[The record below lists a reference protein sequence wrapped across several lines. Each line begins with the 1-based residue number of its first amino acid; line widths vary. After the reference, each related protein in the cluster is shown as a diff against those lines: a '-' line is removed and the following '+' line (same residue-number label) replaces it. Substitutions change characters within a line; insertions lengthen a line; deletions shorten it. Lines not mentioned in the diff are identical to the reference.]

1 LLFANANDMTE
12 KKKIV
17 ETPLMKQYFEV
28 KAKHPDALLL
38 FRVGDFYET
47 FGDDAIIASK
57 VLGIVLTKRANG
69 SAQHV
74 ELAGFPHH
82 SIETYLPK
90 LVRAGYKVAVCDQ
103 LEDPKLTK
111 KIVKRGVT
119 ELVTPGIAYSE
130 QLLSQKENNYLGAV
144 YFKGDKGGVA
154 FLDISTGEFKVAE
167 GTLDYVEVLLSNFAP
182 KEIVLQKGYQTG
194 FRERFGTNYYIST
207 MDEWAFVPQACED
220 KLKKQFGLNS
230 LKGFGVEGL
239 ALGTTAA
246 GAILFYLEQN
256 QNTGVAHLCSIS
268 RIDRGSFV
276 WMDRFTFRNLEIFQ
290 SSGGKEGV
298 SLLDIMDKCAS
309 PLGARMLR
317 NWLAM
322 PLKDLGEIEK
332 RHSVVEMFVNHP
344 GATEQVQQH
353 LANIGDLERIISR
366 AAAGKIAPREIVQL
380 KRGLEQMEPIKGIC
394 TELGGTAAEAG
405 EGILLFNDLYE
416 YIGRH
421 MLAEPANA
429 FGKGDIIADGV
440 NGELDELRRIAR
452 HGKDYLLQVQQRES
466 ERTGIPSLKISY
478 NNVFG
483 YYLEVRNTHKDK
495 VPDDWIRKQTLVS
508 AERYITQELKEY
520 EEKILGAEERIT
532 SLEQQIYQ
540 QVVMAIQKEIP
551 HIQQSCNALARID
564 CLVGFAA
571 LATSNNYCRPQMN
584 DGYRLEIE
592 QGRHPVIETLMEVGE
607 EYVANDICLDNDSQ
621 QIIILTGPNMAGK
634 SALLRQTALIV
645 LMAQVGSF
653 VPATS
658 ARIGYVD
665 KIFTRVGASDNISR
679 GESTFMVEM
688 TETSTILHNLSER
701 SLILLDEIGRGTSTF
716 DGMSIAWAIVEYIH
730 QHREKAKTLFATHY
744 HELNELEEIYPRVKN
759 WHISVKEVENKV
771 IFLRKLCQGGVAH
784 SFGIHVARMAGMPQA
799 VIDSAQRTLNML
811 EKKDEGQIAAV
822 GDGPAV
828 EKTGK
833 GLASKKKKSSA
844 ADNLQLSFFQ
854 LEDPLLCDLRDSI
867 KAMDINTMSPLDAF
881 DAIRKLKEKLGLMR

>member
-1 LLFANANDMTE
+1 MTE

-394 TELGGTAAEAG
+394 IELGGTAAEAG

-564 CLVGFAA
+564 CLVGFAS

-607 EYVANDICLDNDSQ
+607 EYVANDIWLDNDSQ

-811 EKKDEGQIAAV
+811 EKKDEGQIAAG

-881 DAIRKLKEKLGLMR
+881 DAIRKLKEKLGLKR

>member
-1 LLFANANDMTE
+1 MTE

-421 MLAEPANA
+421 MLAEPASA

-495 VPDDWIRKQTLVS
+495 VPDDWIRKQTLVN

-607 EYVANDICLDNDSQ
+607 EYVANDIWLDNDSQ

-811 EKKDEGQIAAV
+811 EKKDEGQIAAG

-881 DAIRKLKEKLGLMR
+881 DAIRKLKEKLGLKR

>member
-1 LLFANANDMTE
+1 MTE

-144 YFKGDKGGVA
+144 YFKGDRGGVA

-268 RIDRGSFV
+268 RIDQGSFV

-421 MLAEPANA
+421 MLAEPASA

-607 EYVANDICLDNDSQ
+607 EYVANDIWLDNDSQ

-811 EKKDEGQIAAV
+811 EKKDEGQIAAG

-881 DAIRKLKEKLGLMR
+881 DAIRKLKEKLGLKR